1 MEPDGQTDP
10 VRVRSIHD
18 NRMLAE
24 RAFYCFR
31 KIFRC
36 IEAVRTRMRSG
47 CFFIGSKLRFDPIKK
62 LREDAHSAQGS
73 RVAEATAPRREN
85 VPRHILF

>member
-24 RAFYCFR
+24 RAFYCL
-31 KIFRC
+31 KTAG
-36 IEAVRTRMRSG
+36 AVP
-47 CFFIGSKLRFDPIKK
+47 LH
-62 LREDAHSAQGS
+62 L
-73 RVAEATAPRREN
+73 
-85 VPRHILF
+85 L

>member
-31 KIFRC
+31 KIFRVLRQFGRGC
-36 IEAVRTRMRSG
+36 DRAVFLLDRNCVS
-47 CFFIGSKLRFDPIKK
+47 I
-62 LREDAHSAQGS
+62 Q
-73 RVAEATAPRREN
+73 
-85 VPRHILF
+85 

>member
-24 RAFYCFR
+24 RVFYCFR

-36 IEAVRTRMRSG
+36 IEAVRT
-47 CFFIGSKLRFDPIKK
+47 
-62 LREDAHSAQGS
+62 
-73 RVAEATAPRREN
+73 
-85 VPRHILF
+85 

>member
-31 KIFRC
+31 KIFR
-36 IEAVRTRMRSG
+36 V
-47 CFFIGSKLRFDPIKK
+47 LRQFGRGIPIQILSVWISRALK
-62 LREDAHSAQGS
+62 LRE
-73 RVAEATAPRREN
+73 
-85 VPRHILF
+85 HIESQIDSLNLKCG

>member
-47 CFFIGSKLRFDPIKK
+47 CFFIGSKLSFDPIKK
-62 LREDAHSAQGS
+62 LREDAHSAQG
-73 RVAEATAPRREN
+73 
-85 VPRHILF
+85 

>member
-24 RAFYCFR
+24 RAFYCFSLCGASL
-31 KIFRC
+31 I
-36 IEAVRTRMRSG
+36 RMRRYQPS
-47 CFFIGSKLRFDPIKK
+47 
-62 LREDAHSAQGS
+62 
-73 RVAEATAPRREN
+73 
-85 VPRHILF
+85 